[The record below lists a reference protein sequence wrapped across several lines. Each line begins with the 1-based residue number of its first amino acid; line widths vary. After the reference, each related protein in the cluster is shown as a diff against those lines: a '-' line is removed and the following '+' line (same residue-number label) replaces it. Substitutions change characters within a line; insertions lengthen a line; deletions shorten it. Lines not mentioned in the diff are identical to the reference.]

1 MEYHIDKGILPVLP
15 GDYVWAVGRDPAHL
29 VRAVRVEEV
38 VLRENHEMTVKA
50 DKSGI
55 GWKSGEKL
63 FLTAEEAE
71 QEAAK
76 YRKEP
81 PFRFMDL
88 AVAWMPAETWIPV
101 GGEWY
106 GVRIR
111 REDGTEVRRKAW
123 YDSGNRYPDE
133 RGFYE
138 SDRRSAARLENV
150 IAWIESDYIESEE
163 WFDGKPLDFSYSPI
177 EELDLSVAVWNRLK
191 KHGIHL
197 IRDIYKTDRE
207 DKKRIKEKLSWSCKE
222 RGAIECICWQK
233 RKNL

>member
-50 DKSGI
+50 DKSGV
-55 GWKSGEKL
+55 GWRSGEKL

-88 AVAWMPAETWIPV
+88 AVTWMPAETWIPV

-111 REDGTEVRRKAW
+111 LEDGSE
-123 YDSGNRYPDE
+123 E
-133 RGFYE
+133 RHPFQAHGRVLQGQRG
-138 SDRRSAARLENV
+138 DRRS
-150 IAWIESDYIESEE
+150 
-163 WFDGKPLDFSYSPI
+163 GQGPGG
-177 EELDLSVAVWNRLK
+177 AV
-191 KHGIHL
+191 
-197 IRDIYKTDRE
+197 
-207 DKKRIKEKLSWSCKE
+207 
-222 RGAIECICWQK
+222 GADAPAGSQGDQ
-233 RKNL
+233 L